1 MDKSFQPITY
11 PWAEPPGEGEAIEVA
26 EGVLWLRLPLPM
38 TLDHVNI
45 YALDDGD
52 GWTLIDTGM
61 NTRKTRAIWERLLA
75 GPLKGKP
82 VSRIV
87 MTHHHP
93 DHVGLVGWFM
103 KEHGARLEAT
113 RVAWLLA
120 RMLTLDVEPLPTA
133 EAVAFR
139 QSAGV
144 SPEYLE
150 RFKTERPFNF
160 ADTVA
165 PIPVGF
171 LRLKEGEQIRM
182 GGRDWDI
189 RLGNGH
195 APEHATFWSRDDNL
209 VISGDQ
215 IIASIS
221 PNLGVYVQQPEEN
234 PLADWLEACTRL
246 APFAREDHL
255 VLAGH
260 KLPFTGLPLRM
271 HQLIENHEHALERL
285 MAWLVEPKVAVEC
298 FPPLFKRK
306 IDEGTFGLATVEA
319 IAHLNY
325 LYQKGDITRERR
337 DDGAWVYQ
345 AKGEGWSWIIVSKQR
360 LKLLNRRPCRVPMPA
375 TPTPKRRLRASRC
388 LPLFQRNLSL
398 KKARRS
404 GPMSG

>member
-1 MDKSFQPITY
+1 MDGSLGGIRY
-11 PWAEPPGEGEAIEVA
+11 PWETPPAPGEAIEVA

-52 GWTLIDTGM
+52 GWTIIDTGM
-61 NTRKTRAIWERLLA
+61 SSRKSRAIWESLLA

-82 VSRIV
+82 VTRVV

-103 KEHGARLEAT
+103 REHGATLRAT

-120 RMLTLDVEPLPTA
+120 RMLTLDVEEVPSPQAIT
-133 EAVAFR
+133 FR
-139 QSAGV
+139 KRAGA
-144 SPEYLE
+144 SPAYMEKFA
-150 RFKTERPFNF
+150 RERPFNF
-160 ADTVA
+160 ADMVE

-171 LRLKEGEQIRM
+171 LRMKEGEVIRM

-221 PNLGVYVQQPEEN
+221 PNLGVYPQQPEED
-234 PLADWLEACTRL
+234 PLSDWLEACHRL

-271 HQLIENHEHALERL
+271 HQLIENHVGALKRL
-285 MAWLVEPKVAVEC
+285 SAWLETPRVAADC
-298 FPPLFKRK
+298 FPPLFKRE
-306 IDEGTFGLATVEA
+306 IDEGTFGLALVEA
-319 IAHLNY
+319 IAHLNHLHQKGEVTRHLREDGAY
-325 LYQKGDITRERR
+325 LYQTR
-337 DDGAWVYQ
+337 G
-345 AKGEGWSWIIVSKQR
+345 
-360 LKLLNRRPCRVPMPA
+360 
-375 TPTPKRRLRASRC
+375 
-388 LPLFQRNLSL
+388 
-398 KKARRS
+398 
-404 GPMSG
+404 